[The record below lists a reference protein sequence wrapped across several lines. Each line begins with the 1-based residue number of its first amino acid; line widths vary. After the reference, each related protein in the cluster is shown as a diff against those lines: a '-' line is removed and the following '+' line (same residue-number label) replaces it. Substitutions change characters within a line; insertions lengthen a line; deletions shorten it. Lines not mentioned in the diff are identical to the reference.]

1 MTNTG
6 SRGIPIL
13 DGVATSVAAAR
24 AAVSSATRSAPQFD
38 ERSSDEKPTR
48 FHIGKLRT

>member
-24 AAVSSATRSAPQFD
+24 AAVSSATRSASHSMKGQGM
-38 ERSSDEKPTR
+38 RSQQASS
-48 FHIGKLRT
+48 